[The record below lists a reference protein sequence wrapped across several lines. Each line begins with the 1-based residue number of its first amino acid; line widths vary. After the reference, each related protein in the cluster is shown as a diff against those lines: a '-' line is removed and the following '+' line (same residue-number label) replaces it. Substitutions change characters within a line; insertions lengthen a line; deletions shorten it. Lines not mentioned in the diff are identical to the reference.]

1 MPYLSLFI
9 TLYGMIFLDW
19 HLQPIIFLFWWEVIL
34 MVVAALIRMI
44 FAMDGGGI
52 LHLLPLKILLFM
64 GGTVLGGG
72 MITFAIVFSFKV
84 FEASTGVVGMD
95 NIRVQVQIMSAGY
108 ALGLLIHYFLN
119 GKFTRANPASELIA
133 TLAHLL
139 ILLAFLQALTMHF
152 IPKYPQLDQAKWVA
166 VAVVVVKFTADFLFI
181 QYRNLLPDLFGIPR
195 K

>member
-1 MPYLSLFI
+1 
-9 TLYGMIFLDW
+9 
-19 HLQPIIFLFWWEVIL
+19 
-34 MVVAALIRMI
+34 
-44 FAMDGGGI
+44 
-52 LHLLPLKILLFM
+52 M